1 MRGKPMGR
9 TFVDW
14 SQCSLEVD
22 PRRVGGRPAVR
33 GTRMP
38 ADDIVANHEFGVS
51 IEEIAEQFRIA
62 PATVRELLSYLVVD
76 MESSLHTQSL
86 KVDSAA

>member
-1 MRGKPMGR
+1 MDK

-14 SQCSLEVD
+14 SQCSLVEVD
-22 PRRVGGRPAVR
+22 PRRVGGRPVIK

-38 ADDIVANHEFGVS
+38 ADDILANHEYGVS

-62 PATVRELLSYLVVD
+62 PAIVRELLSYA
-76 MESSLHTQSL
+76 ESLHPVARTTR
-86 KVDSAA
+86 